1 MLSRFIALVFLTLL
15 LEIIFLG
22 VILSSFLGVAPG
34 GFVVVVTASFLT
46 ILELL
51 ILSIFNR
58 IIISYLSSPLFVWD
72 LLDPSIFGGLLPS
85 DAAAFPFAC
94 KVPNFS

>member
-22 VILSSFLGVAPG
+22 VILSSFLGVAPD

-58 IIISYLSSPLFVWD
+58 INRSYLSSPLLV
-72 LLDPSIFGGLLPS
+72 
-85 DAAAFPFAC
+85 
-94 KVPNFS
+94 